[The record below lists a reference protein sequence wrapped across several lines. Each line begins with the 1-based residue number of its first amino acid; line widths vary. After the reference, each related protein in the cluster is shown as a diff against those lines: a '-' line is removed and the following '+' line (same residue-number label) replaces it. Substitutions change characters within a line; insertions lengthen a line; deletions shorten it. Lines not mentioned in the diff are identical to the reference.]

1 MQSTQEEKPTIAYPR
16 MIPYCCLEIDP
27 AFERCGAVGLSV
39 LVAPLLAIR
48 INEDPGGIDKRLL
61 HSLRVT
67 QCCGSLKKEPVG
79 FIRVLTLK
87 EALPSG

>member
-1 MQSTQEEKPTIAYPR
+1 
-16 MIPYCCLEIDP
+16 MIPYSCLEIDP

-39 LVAPLLAIR
+39 LVAPLLTVR

-61 HSLRVT
+61 HSLCVT
-67 QCCGSLKKEPVG
+67 QFCGGLKKEPVW
-79 FIRVLTLK
+79 FIRVQTLQ